1 MFKSDI
7 ETLAN
12 SAQSRLHLLKT
23 NLPGYLVASMLA
35 GFFVGIGVISF
46 NVVGGYF
53 QGNPAVKLLQGTV
66 FTVALSLVIVAGAE
80 LFTGNN
86 LIMTVGFLEKKLNWN
101 ELLLAWLVC
110 FVGNWAG
117 AVLLAVLFN
126 ATGLLSGQTLAY
138 AQKAVEVKA
147 SLPFT
152 ALLVR
157 GIFCNILVCLAIWS
171 CTRLKS
177 ESAKLIM
184 VFWCIL
190 TFVMAGFEHSVAN
203 MSSLTMAILHP
214 GPGVINLGNYL
225 YVLFTSALGNM
236 IGGIG
241 FVALPYWLISREK
254 EAKIKP
260 V

>member
-1 MFKSDI
+1 
-7 ETLAN
+7 
-12 SAQSRLHLLKT
+12 
-23 NLPGYLVASMLA
+23 
-35 GFFVGIGVISF
+35 
-46 NVVGGYF
+46 
-53 QGNPAVKLLQGTV
+53 
-66 FTVALSLVIVAGAE
+66 
-80 LFTGNN
+80 
-86 LIMTVGFLEKKLNWN
+86 
-101 ELLLAWLVC
+101 
-110 FVGNWAG
+110 
-117 AVLLAVLFN
+117 
-126 ATGLLSGQTLAY
+126 
-138 AQKAVEVKA
+138 
-147 SLPFT
+147 
-152 ALLVR
+152 
-157 GIFCNILVCLAIWS
+157 LAIWS

-190 TFVMAGFEHSVAN
+190 AFVMAGFEHSVAN